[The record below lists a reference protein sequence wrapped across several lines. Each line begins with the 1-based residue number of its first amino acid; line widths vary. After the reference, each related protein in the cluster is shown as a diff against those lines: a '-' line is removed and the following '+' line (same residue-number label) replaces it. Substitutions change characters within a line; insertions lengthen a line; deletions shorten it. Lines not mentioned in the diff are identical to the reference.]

1 MAPDPRLLRSQR
13 FPLHAAVEAGDL
25 ERVAGLLAGPTRS
38 QIDRKFE
45 TSGQTPLHLVG
56 DKAINIRILQNP
68 VQAASGGCPAL
79 VQLLLD
85 AGAGLEEGDCVKQTA
100 LHYSATNPRW
110 GVMESLV
117 RAGAQLNPRRMKDGW
132 TPLFLATIFG
142 HRHKVIRSP
151 RTLSNSHDTLQV
163 RYMVEAGADVLL
175 CDDRGWT
182 VMDWAAHYTLPA
194 VTKLLQAA
202 PRTLTQ
208 QSGKKYVEAEVSRP
222 LQLFPIFYFR
232 SRLMIGWR
240 FRSSLTRVSASC
252 WPGWR

>member
-1 MAPDPRLLRSQR
+1 M
-13 FPLHAAVEAGDL
+13 
-25 ERVAGLLAGPTRS
+25 
-38 QIDRKFE
+38 
-45 TSGQTPLHLVG
+45 
-56 DKAINIRILQNP
+56 
-68 VQAASGGCPAL
+68 
-79 VQLLLD
+79 QLLLD

-142 HRHKVIRSP
+142 HRHKVRPPQAHQILLEMCENP
-151 RTLSNSHDTLQV
+151 LQV

-182 VMDWAAHYTLPA
+182 VMDWAARYTLPA

-202 PRTLTQ
+202 PRTVTE
-208 QSGKKYVEAEVSRP
+208 QSGKKYVEAEVSRT
-222 LQLFPIFYFR
+222 LQQFPIFYFR